1 VLSLEHR
8 SLACHLRATR
18 GRLKFA
24 PSAQVAVGAG
34 GDLPGLI
41 RVYAYAGV
49 FYYAE
54 TLVSTPPH
62 EPFCSYQHL
71 HGGPILA
78 VPVAGVTAPPLSEMY
93 GECGFGPTNALFWI
107 PEPE

>member
-1 VLSLEHR
+1 MLSLEHR
-8 SLACHLRATR
+8 SLACHPSSP
-18 GRLKFA
+18 GRTAQIRTIGAA
-24 PSAQVAVGAG
+24 PAGSG